1 MTKLFYK
8 SLLALSLISLWMVSP
23 LKAASPDD
31 VVGIW
36 LTEGGQAKIQI
47 YKSGDKYVGKLIW
60 AENPYDANG
69 KPKLDKKNPNEKLRS
84 KPLIGLVLMTGFEYD
99 EDNEWDD
106 GQIYDPESGNSY
118 SGILTL
124 EDKNT
129 LNVRGYLGFS
139 FIGRSQNWKRV
150 G

>member
-1 MTKLFYK
+1 MTKKLLLLFF
-8 SLLALSLISLWMVSP
+8 SLCLTVS
-23 LKAASPDD
+23 LKAYSPDD
-31 VVGIW
+31 VVGVW

-47 YKSGDKYVGKLIW
+47 YKSGNTYVGKLIW
-60 AENPYDANG
+60 AQNPKDASG
-69 KPKLDKKNPNEKLRS
+69 KPKLDKNNPDEKLRS
-84 KPLIGLVLMTGFEYD
+84 KPLVGLLLMTGFEFDGDD
-99 EDNEWDD
+99 EWED
-106 GQIYDPESGNSY
+106 GKIYDPESGNTY

-150 G
+150 D